1 MWLHQWLTAYL
12 GEHVN
17 SLLLVKMIVKRK
29 THRPTTIIKITYML
43 VYNRS
48 IDYQNFLSNRVSVQC
63 TWNKSLSYRKIGQ
76 HICKQTKIVV
86 IVDLIHWSAS
96 VYLLINCNSDELEIY
111 NVVKMYA
118 IFFSLENLCTLNCNF
133 RYIFFLSG
141 NKHTCNIQTASCFSK
156 TF

>member
-1 MWLHQWLTAYL
+1 MSYCAYL

-17 SLLLVKMIVKRK
+17 SLLVKIIITRK
-29 THRPTTIIKITYML
+29 PHRTTRIKVIYLL

-48 IDYQNFLSNRVSVQC
+48 INSPNFYPIESLFMKQKPIVPKNR
-63 TWNKSLSYRKIGQ
+63 TAHLWKNKNSCNCWSDSL
-76 HICKQTKIVV
+76 ICIS
-86 IVDLIHWSAS
+86 I
-96 VYLLINCNSDELEIY
+96 YLLINCNSDELEIY